1 MRLVLARR
9 SCSSSRSL
17 CRRPP
22 PTPSRSK
29 GRGPAG
35 GVEGTHVFVAQNGN
49 SILPS
54 TIIGGTVK
62 GLLKRRQSRCLGRSG
77 LALMA
82 SPTVFRAP
90 TVRMA
95 RRFTP
100 LRGYFTGTRCFSSSA
115 QFTTT

>member
-1 MRLVLARR
+1 MRLMLARR

-35 GVEGTHVFVAQNGN
+35 GVEGTHVFIAQNGD
-49 SILPS
+49 
-54 TIIGGTVK
+54 
-62 GLLKRRQSRCLGRSG
+62 
-77 LALMA
+77 
-82 SPTVFRAP
+82 TVFRAP